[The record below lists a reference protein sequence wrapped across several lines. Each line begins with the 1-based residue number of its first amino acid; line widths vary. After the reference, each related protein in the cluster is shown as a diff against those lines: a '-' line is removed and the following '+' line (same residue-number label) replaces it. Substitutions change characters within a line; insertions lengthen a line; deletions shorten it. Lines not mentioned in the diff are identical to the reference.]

1 MVNIPITFLLAYL
14 CVVGNI
20 QQPHALS
27 LWQSEPADPTDYGVD
42 ISFPIHHYIDKSK
55 APIGHKRYAEMMK
68 GCYAKFSP
76 RECDA
81 TERAR
86 MDMNKAQPS
95 SQHNYTEIGFKKLK
109 APAAAWEPLINFYEA
124 NKDKEKLEN
133 WPRGNTYVNSW
144 DSPTYMVSLEDQQLR
159 GGMTVKA
166 QIWAGVKPILEEW
179 TGHKLEPTSLYGI
192 RVYKD
197 GAMLSTRK
205 SYSCICA
212 YFAIY

>member
-1 MVNIPITFLLAYL
+1 MHTPFFLFA
-14 CVVGNI
+14 CVAVVGNY
-20 QQPHALS
+20 QQLFAFNVF
-27 LWQSEPADPTDYGVD
+27 QASEPTDPNDYGVD
-42 ISFPIHHYIDKSK
+42 ISFPIHHYIDKSRS
-55 APIGHKRYAEMMK
+55 PIGHQRYQDMMK
-68 GCYAKFSP
+68 GCYEKYSK
-76 RECDA
+76 RECDG

-86 MDMNKAQPS
+86 MDMNMAQPG

-109 APAAAWEPLINFYEA
+109 APPAAWAPLIAFYEA
-124 NKDKEKLEN
+124 NKNNLKPEN

-144 DSPTYMVSLEDQQLR
+144 DSPTYMVSLENPELR
-159 GGMTVKA
+159 GGLNVKQ

-205 SYSCICA
+205 HYLR
-212 YFAIY
+212 